1 MKSLSAWTLQV
12 VGACVLGSMASV
24 WAADPPVAVVNG
36 AAIPA
41 RLMEFNVKA
50 NLAQGQSD
58 SATLR
63 NALKDELIAR
73 ELMTQEAI
81 KRGLDKRAETED
93 ALLGMRQNLLIDLLV
108 QDEIGKNPIVESELR
123 AEYERQVQAL
133 KGGDLQQYQLA
144 HIVLESEADARA
156 VLASLRTGQAF
167 DALAKAKSV
176 DGSKERG
183 GELGWLM
190 PDQMTPAISN
200 VVVNLSVGTL
210 SAAPIQVGPYWHVI
224 KLLGKRPYQ
233 VPTYEES
240 KGALQ
245 VAVLQQRRLSL
256 LKKLQSVAKITR

>member
-1 MKSLSAWTLQV
+1 
-12 VGACVLGSMASV
+12 
-24 WAADPPVAVVNG
+24 
-36 AAIPA
+36 
-41 RLMEFNVKA
+41 
-50 NLAQGQSD
+50 
-58 SATLR
+58 
-63 NALKDELIAR
+63 
-73 ELMTQEAI
+73 
-81 KRGLDKRAETED
+81 
-93 ALLGMRQNLLIDLLV
+93 MRQNLLIDLLV

-210 SAAPIQVGPYWHVI
+210 SAAPIQVGPFWHVI

>member
-1 MKSLSAWTLQV
+1 MDASGGRCLL
-12 VGACVLGSMASV
+12 LGSMAGWQRS
-24 WAADPPVAVVNG
+24 AVAVVMVG
-36 AAIPA
+36 IL

-50 NLAQGQSD
+50 NLRKAKH

-167 DALAKAKSV
+167 DALAKAKSWMA
-176 DGSKERG
+176 RAWR
-183 GELGWLM
+183 ELLM
-190 PDQMTPAISN
+190 P
-200 VVVNLSVGTL
+200 
-210 SAAPIQVGPYWHVI
+210 
-224 KLLGKRPYQ
+224 
-233 VPTYEES
+233 
-240 KGALQ
+240 
-245 VAVLQQRRLSL
+245 
-256 LKKLQSVAKITR
+256 AK